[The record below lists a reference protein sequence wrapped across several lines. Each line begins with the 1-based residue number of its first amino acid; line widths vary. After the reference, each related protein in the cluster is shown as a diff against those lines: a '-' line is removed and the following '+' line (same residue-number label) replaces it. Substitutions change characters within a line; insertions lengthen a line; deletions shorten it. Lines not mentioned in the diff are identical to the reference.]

1 MKSLRVK
8 EDKGEINIDG
18 TIKEKWKSSAIFYML
33 KWLKDISFSFEHNFL
48 LRDIVNLSFLSHYP
62 RPFSKQFGYFLGIF
76 HKLSTPQNLL
86 NILWILFYSFCVGK
100 LKPRVKWF
108 DSNQAHSKRHR
119 FNNFTLISF
128 FDSARLWHFNA
139 VATNKVKDIKAK
151 KKIQT
156 FLRCSVNAFDM
167 RWECYM
173 NEVMKSSYHKSQEIK
188 CQAHKTQTW
197 RRKTHKHIKWRCIKI
212 MKNLAP
218 MSLVSYLLAPPH
230 YRVLL

>member
-76 HKLSTPQNLL
+76 HKLSTPQNLF

-151 KKIQT
+151 KKNSNIFKMLCQR
-156 FLRCSVNAFDM
+156 LWHEM
-167 RWECYM
+167 RVLYEWSDE
-173 NEVMKSSYHKSQEIK
+173 K
-188 CQAHKTQTW
+188 
-197 RRKTHKHIKWRCIKI
+197 
-212 MKNLAP
+212 
-218 MSLVSYLLAPPH
+218 LVSQVA
-230 YRVLL
+230 RNKMWGS